1 MRLETK
7 NLSIGYKNPKIEVA
21 KSVNIEVENAGLT
34 AVIGVNGSG
43 KSTLIKSLAGLLNPQ
58 EGEILLYDQP
68 LESYTIRDTA
78 KKISLVLT
86 KQSLPQHLSVI
97 DFVAL
102 GRQPYTN
109 WLGLHAYQDKNQI
122 IKALKQVELYESKDK
137 ACSTLSDGQLQ
148 KVLIARAIAQDTP
161 LIILD
166 EPTSHLDMYHKAMVL
181 NLLKSISVNH
191 DKSVIFAT
199 HEINLALQ
207 LCDSIM
213 LIKNKQVIQDTP
225 QNLIK
230 SGVLHELF
238 PQDLI
243 QFDEHAQLFKMNKI

>member
-1 MRLETK
+1 MRLETQ
-7 NLSIGYKNPKIEVA
+7 NLSIGYDKPRMEVA
-21 KSVNIEVENAGLT
+21 QSVNIKIKDAGLT

-43 KSTLIKSLAGLLNPQ
+43 KSTLVKSLAGLLNVQ
-58 EGEILLYDQP
+58 AGEISLYGKP
-68 LESYTIRDTA
+68 LDSYNIKAIA

-86 KQSLPQHLSVI
+86 KQRLPQHLSVI

-109 WLGLHAYQDKNQI
+109 WLGFHEYQDKNHI
-122 IKALKQVELYESKDK
+122 IKALKQVELYDIKDK

-148 KVLIARAIAQDTP
+148 KVLIARAIAQNTA

-181 NLLKSISVNH
+181 NLLKNISMKHN
-191 DKSVIFAT
+191 KSVSFAT

-207 LCDSIM
+207 LCASIV

-225 QNLIK
+225 QNLIQ

-243 QFDEHAQLFKMNKI
+243 KFDAEAQLFKMNKI

>member
-1 MRLETK
+1 MRLETQ
-7 NLSIGYKNPKIEVA
+7 NLSIGYNKSRLVVA
-21 KSVNIEVENAGLT
+21 HSVNIKIKDAGLT

-43 KSTLIKSLAGLLNPQ
+43 KSTLIKSLAGLLDSQ
-58 EGEILLYDQP
+58 SGKILLYDKP
-68 LESYTIRDTA
+68 LYSYKIKDIA

-86 KQSLPQHLSVI
+86 KQHLPQHLSVI

-109 WLGLHAYQDKNQI
+109 WLGLHEHHDKSHI
-122 IKALKQVELYESKDK
+122 INALKQVELYEIKNK

-148 KVLIARAIAQDTP
+148 KVLIARAIAQNTSI
-161 LIILD
+161 IILD

-181 NLLKSISVNH
+181 NLLKNISINQGNSV
-191 DKSVIFAT
+191 VFAT

-207 LCDSIM
+207 LCDSIV

-225 QNLIK
+225 KNLVK

-243 QFDEHAQLFKMNKI
+243 RFDEEAQLFKMNRI

>member
-1 MRLETK
+1 MRLEAQ
-7 NLSIGYKNPKIEVA
+7 NLSIGYDKPRLEVVQ
-21 KSVNIEVENAGLT
+21 SVNIKIKNAGLT
-34 AVIGVNGSG
+34 AVIGINGSG
-43 KSTLIKSLAGLLNPQ
+43 KTTLVKNLAGLLNAQ
-58 EGEILLYDQP
+58 GGNILLYDEP
-68 LESYTIRDTA
+68 LDSYNIKDIA

-109 WLGLHAYQDKNQI
+109 WLGLYEYQDKNHI
-122 IKALKQVELYESKDK
+122 IKALKQVELYEIKDK

-148 KVLIARAIAQDTP
+148 KVLIARAIAQNTP
-161 LIILD
+161 IIILD

-181 NLLKSISVNH
+181 NLLKDISINH
-191 DKSVIFAT
+191 DKSVVFAT

-207 LCDSIM
+207 LCDSVI

-225 QNLIK
+225 QNLIH

-243 QFDEHAQLFKMNKI
+243 KFDEEAQLFKLNRI

>member
-1 MRLETK
+1 MRLETR
-7 NLSIGYKNPKIEVA
+7 NLSIGYDKPRLEVA
-21 KSVNIEVENAGLT
+21 QSVNIKIKDTGLT

-43 KSTLIKSLAGLLNPQ
+43 KSTLVKSLAGLLNVQ
-58 EGEILLYDQP
+58 AGNILLYNQP
-68 LESYTIRDTA
+68 LDSYNIKDIA

-86 KQSLPQHLSVI
+86 KQRLPQHLSVI

-109 WLGLHAYQDKNQI
+109 WLGLHEYQDKNHI
-122 IKALKQVELYESKDK
+122 IKALKQVELYEIKDK

-148 KVLIARAIAQDTP
+148 KVLIARAIAQNTP
-161 LIILD
+161 IIILD

-181 NLLKSISVNH
+181 NLLKDISTNH
-191 DKSVIFAT
+191 DKSVVFAT

-207 LCDSIM
+207 LCDTVI
-213 LIKNKQVIQDTP
+213 LIKHKKVIQDTP
-225 QNLIK
+225 QNLIR

-243 QFDEHAQLFKMNKI
+243 KFDEEAQLFKMNRI